1 MNVVDVSIESDN
13 LDNVESKTVDSK
25 KEKRYNR
32 RRSQYSEFNTN
43 AMIWANSANTQI
55 GDTKILNNNGKFV
68 LIEATENGYIEI
80 ESGNYD
86 AVKGAK
92 EYYETTNK
100 AREIFDR
107 YAESLEAERRRD
119 DWSFSSTKNAT
130 YERRIAG
137 LDSRKPDSNQ
147 SRIDEQSG
155 TDNQKF
161 SLKSNVEETK
171 EHKQAQ
177 YELIQKTNP
186 KDESINKYATWID
199 KPSDVRTFR
208 EALEEDGG
216 YWDGVAPDFTADDIQ
231 KALKSGYVTVY
242 STYPIKNGVFVS
254 PSRMEAESYGVRD
267 KIHTKRVALT
277 DVAWID
283 AGQGQYA
290 KVDDAKFSTKDS
302 EGKTLT
308 PEQQE
313 YFKGS
318 KVIDTKGILL
328 RVYHASVEDF
338 NVFDKDKIR
347 KVDYDAPFNGFWF
360 SNNKNTSPAM
370 RQGKYLKSGY
380 LNVTNPAPL
389 KVWRQVVKEV
399 RNDDVSNPMS
409 RSSNDEVRYRL
420 QDMGY
425 DGVHWDG
432 VPDVDWDKFYADG
445 YVEFNDV
452 RGYKFA
458 LRLNEDYGD
467 IDLIDLHYDYG
478 EVVTGYEDRADFEK
492 MQEEVWVAFESNQF
506 KNADNTT
513 PTDSEDVRY
522 SDKNMDFGVTQPEIN
537 DFVENA
543 FVNKPNN
550 QSYLKF
556 ANVSEKLYNDI
567 KSLFPDVNKYTHALR
582 ENDIRHIRN
591 SHGKYTNEKYPVLET
606 DVELIPYIVK
616 NYDKVFYAD
625 HNGKRGI
632 YYVKVM
638 SNNVVYYLEQATN
651 KYGNEN
657 LLINKQMIKSSL
669 NEIPNLK
676 ALKTEILKKQT
687 ESQFLNELK
696 ELPQVYAQSVREIQS
711 ADSKLPHQDTNVNTE
726 DKSSLKDD
734 YVIDNNFAV
743 MTKERILRE
752 IEDSSAGTNKAY
764 ARRYI
769 TTISPTDYLKQMLT
783 M

>member
-86 AVKGAK
+86 AVEGAK

-137 LDSRKPDSNQ
+137 LDSRKPASNQ

-199 KPSDVRTFR
+199 KPSDVLTFR

-216 YWDGVAPDFTADDIQ
+216 YWDGVAPDFTAEDIQ

-290 KVDDAKFSTKDS
+290 KVDDAKIST
-302 EGKTLT
+302 
-308 PEQQE
+308 
-313 YFKGS
+313 
-318 KVIDTKGILL
+318 
-328 RVYHASVEDF
+328 
-338 NVFDKDKIR
+338 
-347 KVDYDAPFNGFWF
+347 
-360 SNNKNTSPAM
+360 NT
-370 RQGKYLKSGY
+370 
-380 LNVTNPAPL
+380 N
-389 KVWRQVVKEV
+389 
-399 RNDDVSNPMS
+399 
-409 RSSNDEVRYRL
+409 
-420 QDMGY
+420 
-425 DGVHWDG
+425 
-432 VPDVDWDKFYADG
+432 
-445 YVEFNDV
+445 
-452 RGYKFA
+452 
-458 LRLNEDYGD
+458 
-467 IDLIDLHYDYG
+467 
-478 EVVTGYEDRADFEK
+478 
-492 MQEEVWVAFESNQF
+492 
-506 KNADNTT
+506 

-522 SDKNMDFGVTQPEIN
+522 SVKEIVGDSGKNYGLGVYLDSNLLEGLTE
-537 DFVENA
+537 DERVEMIKEYVKELGGKSFNA
-543 FVNKPNN
+543 LDSNGNIVDIVIADNKMFRNSNGKKRPANRDLMYKNN
-550 QSYLKF
+550 RLPIKQEAITLVDEM
-556 ANVSEKLYNDI
+556 VSVATYDSSKAPL
-567 KSLFPDVNKYTHALR
+567 YTHGWLDNNGK
-582 ENDIRHIRN
+582 NDWE
-591 SHGKYTNEKYPVLET
+591 YY
-606 DVELIPYIVK
+606 
-616 NYDKVFYAD
+616 KVFIQEKNNSVWEATLNVTNST
-625 HNGKRGI
+625 NGEKILYDINPIKQKERGASINMETSSKKRI
-632 YYVKVM
+632 
-638 SNNVVYYLEQATN
+638 S
-651 KYGNEN
+651 
-657 LLINKQMIKSSL
+657 
-669 NEIPNLK
+669 
-676 ALKTEILKKQT
+676 QT
-687 ESQFLNELK
+687 SEE
-696 ELPQVYAQSVREIQS
+696 
-711 ADSKLPHQDTNVNTE
+711 VNTE

-743 MTKERILRE
+743 MTRERILRE

-769 TTISPTDYLKQMLT
+769 TTISPTDYLNLT
-783 M
+783 TGTRTREFFDEKIGVNSCKFI

>member
-1 MNVVDVSIESDN
+1 MNVVDVSIKSDN
-13 LDNVESKTVDSK
+13 LDNGESKIVDSK

-242 STYPIKNGVFVS
+242 STYPIKDGVFVS
-254 PSRMEAESYGVRD
+254 PSRMEAESYGVKD

-290 KVDDAKFSTKDS
+290 KVDDNVKNSLSDIASVDKESANTKS
-302 EGKTLT
+302 
-308 PEQQE
+308 
-313 YFKGS
+313 
-318 KVIDTKGILL
+318 DTKTGVKHSLSAETETKYNNAVKNNDIETAQKIVDDVAKDNGYAVKAYHGTARGD
-328 RVYHASVEDF
+328 RVG
-338 NVFDKDKIR
+338 NVFLPER
-347 KVDYDAPFNGFWF
+347 A
-360 SNNKNTSPAM
+360 TS
-370 RQGKYLKSGY
+370 G
-380 LNVTNPAPL
+380 
-389 KVWRQVVKEV
+389 
-399 RNDDVSNPMS
+399 PMS
-409 RSSNDEVRYRL
+409 
-420 QDMGY
+420 
-425 DGVHWDG
+425 
-432 VPDVDWDKFYADG
+432 F
-445 YVEFNDV
+445 F
-452 RGYKFA
+452 
-458 LRLNEDYGD
+458 
-467 IDLIDLHYDYG
+467 
-478 EVVTGYEDRADFEK
+478 T
-492 MQEEVWVAFESNQF
+492 
-506 KNADNTT
+506 DN
-513 PTDSEDVRY
+513 
-522 SDKNMDFGVTQPEIN
+522 IIC
-537 DFVENA
+537 
-543 FVNKPNN
+543 
-550 QSYLKF
+550 YL
-556 ANVSEKLYNDI
+556 
-567 KSLFPDVNKYTHALR
+567 
-582 ENDIRHIRN
+582 
-591 SHGKYTNEKYPVLET
+591 
-606 DVELIPYIVK
+606 
-616 NYDKVFYAD
+616 
-625 HNGKRGI
+625 
-632 YYVKVM
+632 
-638 SNNVVYYLEQATN
+638 
-651 KYGNEN
+651 
-657 LLINKQMIKSSL
+657 LL
-669 NEIPNLK
+669 
-676 ALKTEILKKQT
+676 
-687 ESQFLNELK
+687 
-696 ELPQVYAQSVREIQS
+696 
-711 ADSKLPHQDTNVNTE
+711 
-726 DKSSLKDD
+726 
-734 YVIDNNFAV
+734 
-743 MTKERILRE
+743 
-752 IEDSSAGTNKAY
+752 
-764 ARRYI
+764 
-769 TTISPTDYLKQMLT
+769 
-783 M
+783 

>member
-55 GDTKILNNNGKFV
+55 GDTKILNNNGKIV

-86 AVKGAK
+86 AVEGAK

-267 KIHTKRVALT
+267 KIHSKRVALT

-313 YFKGS
+313 YFKDS
-318 KVIDTKGILL
+318 KVRDEDGNLLKVYHGTSEDFTVFDRTKGRHNMDIQGSFFSPWELDAQG
-328 RVYHASVEDF
+328 YGT
-338 NVFDKDKIR
+338 NVKA
-347 KVDYDAPFNGFWF
+347 Y
-360 SNNKNTSPAM
+360 
-370 RQGKYLKSGY
+370 Y
-380 LNVTNPAPL
+380 LNITNPASEQIGYKAL
-389 KVWRQVVKEV
+389 RMFQGQNNAGVKAREYLE
-399 RNDDVSNPMS
+399 S
-409 RSSNDEVRYRL
+409 L
-420 QDMGY
+420 GY
-425 DGVHWDG
+425 DGVNNSNEE
-432 VPDVDWDKFYADG
+432 YIA
-445 YVEFNDV
+445 FN
-452 RGYKFA
+452 
-458 LRLNEDYGD
+458 
-467 IDLIDLHYDYG
+467 
-478 EVVTGYEDRADFEK
+478 
-492 MQEEVWVAFESNQF
+492 SNQI
-506 KNADNTT
+506 KLADNTN

-522 SDKNMDFGVTQPEIN
+522 SEKWIPKMSKSELRHIENIAKNELNSTDNYIDNIT
-537 DFVENA
+537 
-543 FVNKPNN
+543 KW
-550 QSYLKF
+550 
-556 ANVSEKLYNDI
+556 LYNDS
-567 KSLFPDVNKYTHALR
+567 KGKHLFALYSTEDENNPTILYASNDNQAKKEYEFLKEFIYAIEEGDV
-582 ENDIRHIRN
+582 
-591 SHGKYTNEKYPVLET
+591 
-606 DVELIPYIVK
+606 
-616 NYDKVFYAD
+616 YAD
-625 HNGKRGI
+625 
-632 YYVKVM
+632 
-638 SNNVVYYLEQATN
+638 
-651 KYGNEN
+651 
-657 LLINKQMIKSSL
+657 KQ
-669 NEIPNLK
+669 
-676 ALKTEILKKQT
+676 TTFDEILKR
-687 ESQFLNELK
+687 
-696 ELPQVYAQSVREIQS
+696 VRGS
-711 ADSKLPHQDTNVNTE
+711 NVNDTL
-726 DKSSLKDD
+726 DSRNAMGRRPNNGIASVHSRKSKSRLSPALRNCLQDCWQRRLAERVEESKNSLKDD

-743 MTKERILRE
+743 MTRDRILRE

>member
-458 LRLNEDYGD
+458 LRLNEDYGG

-669 NEIPNLK
+669 NEIPNLT